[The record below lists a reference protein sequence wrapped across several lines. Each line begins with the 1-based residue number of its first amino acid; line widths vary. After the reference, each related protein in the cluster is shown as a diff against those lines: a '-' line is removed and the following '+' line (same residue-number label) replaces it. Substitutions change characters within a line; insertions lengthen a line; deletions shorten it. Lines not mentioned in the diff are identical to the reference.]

1 MNKFYEAK
9 ANTQN
14 EDTEEK
20 NGENECQKKYVYA
33 IISTKWTQNE
43 INKYIPLETLKMR
56 RTENHVKCYIWSMT
70 MLYEW
75 RHNECVY
82 TLYRSLCSPT
92 ATPVK
97 WDVYIW
103 DENHWEDFKCG

>member
-33 IISTKWTQNE
+33 IISTK
-43 INKYIPLETLKMR
+43 
-56 RTENHVKCYIWSMT
+56 
-70 MLYEW
+70 
-75 RHNECVY
+75 
-82 TLYRSLCSPT
+82 
-92 ATPVK
+92 
-97 WDVYIW
+97 
-103 DENHWEDFKCG
+103 